1 MTPNIKEAE
10 RMPKFKVG
18 GSFGYVGTGWE
29 DIFEAETAQ
38 EAEDQARDYMM
49 ERIEWWV
56 EPEPVAD
63 DEDPEAA

>member
-1 MTPNIKEAE
+1 
-10 RMPKFKVG
+10 MPKFKVG
-18 GSFGYVGTGWE
+18 GSFGYVGTNWE